1 MLERYDSALQYDNE
15 LQSFIRRS
23 MEKEYMKR
31 KKESKNK
38 NQSHRFSSGKLQK
51 PQMSEVSQERFR
63 LFKEQIK

>member
-15 LQSFIRRS
+15 LQNFIRSS

-38 NQSHRFSSGKLQK
+38 N
-51 PQMSEVSQERFR
+51 
-63 LFKEQIK
+63 